1 MWPQNI
7 QYLLPFSEIHVPS
20 RAVTVA
26 VNQIDLKSLEMEE
39 LISVLTDRGHSKFRA
54 EQVFRWIHR
63 QGIRDLQE
71 MKNVP
76 AVIRDDSDFMLGELV
91 REKVLESVDGT
102 RKIILRRAN
111 GQRLESVL
119 IPMGNGRITQC
130 VSSQVGCKMGC
141 DFCATAEMSV
151 RENLT
156 ASEIVDQIY
165 HAREILAASEDRLSN
180 LVFMGMGEPLDNFD
194 NVVTSIRNL
203 LSPKGAGFGH
213 RKITVSTVGLANRIP
228 KLGHAVPI
236 NLAVSLN
243 ATTDEQRDKL
253 MPVNKAF
260 PIARLLEALREF
272 PLAPRKR
279 IFVEYVMLGGV
290 NDSKEDAK
298 RLPVLLK
305 DIPVKVN
312 LIPFNPYPNS
322 RFKSPTNERVRFF
335 KDYLIK
341 SGIQANVREP
351 KGRDIQAA
359 CGMLDGD
366 KPL

>member
-1 MWPQNI
+1 
-7 QYLLPFSEIHVPS
+7 
-20 RAVTVA
+20 
-26 VNQIDLKSLEMEE
+26 
-39 LISVLTDRGHSKFRA
+39 
-54 EQVFRWIHR
+54 
-63 QGIRDLQE
+63 
-71 MKNVP
+71 
-76 AVIRDDSDFMLGELV
+76 
-91 REKVLESVDGT
+91 
-102 RKIILRRAN
+102 
-111 GQRLESVL
+111 
-119 IPMGNGRITQC
+119 
-130 VSSQVGCKMGC
+130 MGC